1 MARVY
6 SGDRQRSHVEIN
18 DNSMKAAAGF
28 AALGAQ
34 ADAGIG
40 VMLRNDFAFY
50 EAAKAAAHAG
60 SFYVPINWHFKG
72 DEVTYLLE
80 NSNSKILVIH
90 ADLLPQIEDA
100 VPEDVKVLVVPT
112 PAEVASSYGLPDG
125 ACNVPEGMTNWDT
138 WLADQTALEKPAED
152 APGAMFYTSGT
163 TGRPK
168 GVKRTKVDPSVAAEA
183 MQTIM
188 MAAMQA
194 WGFTSMD
201 IRTVVTGPMY
211 HSAPNSYA
219 NASQNMGLYTVLQPR
234 FDAEDFLRLVEQH
247 KLTHAIMVPTMFVRL
262 LALPDDVKNKYDISS
277 LQFITH
283 GAAPCSPEVKC
294 QMIDWFGPVIN
305 EYYGGTEM
313 GLVSAVNSAD
323 ALERP
328 GTVGKA
334 LTGATIKIFD
344 DEGNELGPNEVG
356 DIYVGMKGMPDF
368 TYHGHEEK
376 RAEIGRQGLV
386 CIGDVGC
393 LDEDGYLFLRDRKI
407 EMVIS
412 GGVNIYPAE
421 VEATLVTMP
430 GVADCAVFGIP
441 DAEFGES
448 LCAHVELEDG
458 VAMDAAEVTA
468 FMRAEVAGYKVPRTI
483 EFADEL
489 PREDSGKIWKKKLR
503 APYWEGMDRQI

>member
-1 MARVY
+1 
-6 SGDRQRSHVEIN
+6 
-18 DNSMKAAAGF
+18 
-28 AALGAQ
+28 
-34 ADAGIG
+34 
-40 VMLRNDFAFY
+40 
-50 EAAKAAAHAG
+50 
-60 SFYVPINWHFKG
+60 
-72 DEVTYLLE
+72 
-80 NSNSKILVIH
+80 
-90 ADLLPQIEDA
+90 
-100 VPEDVKVLVVPT
+100 
-112 PAEVASSYGLPDG
+112 
-125 ACNVPEGMTNWDT
+125 
-138 WLADQTALEKPAED
+138 
-152 APGAMFYTSGT
+152 
-163 TGRPK
+163 
-168 GVKRTKVDPSVAAEA
+168 
-183 MQTIM
+183 
-188 MAAMQA
+188 
-194 WGFTSMD
+194 
-201 IRTVVTGPMY
+201 MY

-283 GAAPCSPEVKC
+283 GAAPCSPEVKR

-344 DEGNELGPNEVG
+344 DEGKELGPNEVG